1 MVIRGD
7 DFSIDSA
14 AVEELKENPQV
25 TILYHTQ
32 VEKVEGDSAV
42 RRVVLKDRKT
52 GEETVYTADD
62 GDFYGVFVFVGYAP
76 ENGLLRAKW
85 T

>member
-14 AVEELKENPQV
+14 AVEELKENPKV

-42 RRVVLKDRKT
+42 RRVVLKDRKP
-52 GEETVYTADD
+52 ERKRCIQRRTAIST
-62 GDFYGVFVFVGYAP
+62 ASSSS
-76 ENGLLRAKW
+76 
-85 T
+85 